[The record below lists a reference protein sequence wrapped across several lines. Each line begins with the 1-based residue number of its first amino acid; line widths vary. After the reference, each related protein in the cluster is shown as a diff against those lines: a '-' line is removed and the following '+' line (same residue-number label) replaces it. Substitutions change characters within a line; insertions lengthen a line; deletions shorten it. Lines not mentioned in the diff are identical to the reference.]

1 MAEKPADNKVPE
13 DDVRRRFREAL
24 DRKNNKPAEAHD
36 GIEGGGKSSGAT
48 ANEKSQRMFRRKSG
62 G

>member
-1 MAEKPADNKVPE
+1 MTKQPDSDKEPE

-24 DRKNNKPAEAHD
+24 ERKKSKPAEAHE

-48 ANEKSQRMFRRKSG
+48 ASEKSQRMFRRKSG

>member
-1 MAEKPADNKVPE
+1 MAETPDSKKAPD

-24 DRKNNKPAEAHD
+24 ERKNNKPPEAHD
-36 GIEGGGKSSGAT
+36 GIEGGGKSSDAT
-48 ANEKSQRMFRRKSG
+48 ANDKSQRMFRRKSG